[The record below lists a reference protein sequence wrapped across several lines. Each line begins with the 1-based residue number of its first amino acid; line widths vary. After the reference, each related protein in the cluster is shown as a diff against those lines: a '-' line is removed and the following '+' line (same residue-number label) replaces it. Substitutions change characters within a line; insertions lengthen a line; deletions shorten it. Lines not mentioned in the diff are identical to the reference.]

1 MNQDPDDHANDDV
14 PSDPSP
20 ALETPV
26 HKRMLRPKPL
36 LVRLI
41 TEHNPFYLLS
51 AACMLASCLALTNS
65 LSWSPIAMRRLLTL
79 LVTRNVY
86 EAALLGIAL
95 FLVTKR
101 GLRRDGHMLLLLQ
114 AFFVADFTF
123 LNAEIATSS
132 PDAGTGILIN
142 AIVFVLAA
150 IKLGAVMWVL
160 RPNISRMQFG
170 FVMLQLA
177 VLFALPCVLR
187 IMDANRGVVGAKHLY
202 AAWWL
207 AALLPAIYEVIAW
220 LDPSRQS
227 PLPVIGPREQASPGY
242 AAPTRA
248 YLAIPYV
255 SLLTHL
261 GILHWVYDV
270 RFYGAHAAPVMIGLA
285 LVINRFSP
293 KSTMPRA
300 DALLLRVL
308 LPLGAVLVSA
318 NNPFVF
324 EMGWRYPKL
333 VLTPLNVAIG
343 AAFLTYVYCFLLPH
357 AKLFLAVGTGVAA
370 AYVFGPTREQIGA
383 TAKAAWK
390 WILDTGDKL
399 VPRTT
404 ADWGV
409 IG

>member
-79 LVTRNVY
+79 LVTLNVY

-142 AIVFVLAA
+142 AIGPAT
-150 IKLGAVMWVL
+150 M
-160 RPNISRMQFG
+160 RPRT
-170 FVMLQLA
+170 VA
-177 VLFALPCVLR
+177 
-187 IMDANRGVVGAKHLY
+187 
-202 AAWWL
+202 
-207 AALLPAIYEVIAW
+207 
-220 LDPSRQS
+220 
-227 PLPVIGPREQASPGY
+227 
-242 AAPTRA
+242 
-248 YLAIPYV
+248 
-255 SLLTHL
+255 
-261 GILHWVYDV
+261 
-270 RFYGAHAAPVMIGLA
+270 
-285 LVINRFSP
+285 
-293 KSTMPRA
+293 
-300 DALLLRVL
+300 
-308 LPLGAVLVSA
+308 SA
-318 NNPFVF
+318 NPVLITANVRPSTSPVGVF
-324 EMGWRYPKL
+324 QKS
-333 VLTPLNVAIG
+333 
-343 AAFLTYVYCFLLPH
+343 
-357 AKLFLAVGTGVAA
+357 
-370 AYVFGPTREQIGA
+370 
-383 TAKAAWK
+383 
-390 WILDTGDKL
+390 
-399 VPRTT
+399 
-404 ADWGV
+404 
-409 IG
+409 